1 MMLWS
6 GIASAQ
12 LRDTLRIVADSL
24 KKGVTVRVDSA
35 SKKAWSEVEMKK
47 NQLTGQFRQIAMGK
61 LFNADSLKKKPR
73 FGLKDFSIENA
84 VQYIKTTD
92 PSQGKSFLNNATV
105 NGQLNIFGM
114 PVDLSLVNNY
124 NALRSFNPQ
133 QGNLF
138 KFEVPK
144 PGFDQLFGTEL
155 SRYKSLRSTIL
166 QNKNLEGLLKSK
178 IQSRLSM
185 FADDKL
191 SGSPKLASLLN
202 NPDALH
208 QLISMDEKQLRSK
221 LDEAFTDLK
230 QGVGSKSA
238 AIQQTA
244 TDSLKMIVNTAKEK
258 LVKEITSLKQELN
271 ANGLDEAKLM
281 VFQKI
286 IENRISKKELETFA
300 MAELSKNPKLNWL
313 QRSYSQLGEF
323 QAGNFGSVLPGNM
336 LNRDLF
342 LNGFN
347 FSFKTARG
355 PVRAG
360 LSTNKDLQASKD
372 IGFESSTFSVP
383 KLYTYLSVPTTNFS
397 FGSGKLS
404 WVGAYDRQFSGTMA
418 TAMSALPRNNLVFT
432 LSQALNLKQGGMLN
446 LDVSKSSTQYKN
458 LASLGPDQ
466 LMLDRN
472 TNGNY
477 FRDDF
482 LETMSLGMNH
492 SLDAKRMGL
501 KSSVYVNYSGAGFQ
515 NPGQQGIGNLNLR
528 FGGNIKKN
536 MFHNR
541 WTLALR
547 SDFKN
552 MPISAL
558 DHAHWKNY
566 QVQVD
571 SRIKLFRASSLN
583 IKYME
588 NGVEKAAETVTPVYG
603 SRKVQVDLNSSY
615 KLLGINSFSHIGVGR
630 QEMRNPLILGNTN
643 LAQLNYLQTMVFK
656 GFSLNASLF
665 YNQELSQTTILG
677 NMLNSDLA
685 VQYQLFGSV
694 SMSTGLSYLNNQS
707 IARQA
712 GIKQSIQFM
721 LKKHFDVSGYL
732 DLRRNMI
739 APLYPDL
746 FSTSRAELS
755 IHYYLD
761 KP

>member
-1 MMLWS
+1 MLWS
-6 GIASAQ
+6 GISSAQ
-12 LRDTLRIVADSL
+12 LHDTLRIVRDSL
-24 KKGVTVRVDSA
+24 RKGITRRVDSV
-35 SKKAWSEVEMKK
+35 SKKAWSEVDMKK
-47 NQLTGQFRQIAMGK
+47 KQLTGQFSQSDIGK
-61 LFNADSLKKKPR
+61 LFATDSLKKQSG
-73 FGLKDFSIENA
+73 FGLKDFSVENSA
-84 VQYIKTTD
+84 QYIKTLD
-92 PSQGKSFLNNATV
+92 PSSGRSFLNNVTI
-105 NGQLNIFGM
+105 NGQLTIFGM
-114 PVDLSLVNNY
+114 PVDLSVANNY

-138 KFEVPK
+138 RFNVPK
-144 PGFDQLFGTEL
+144 PGFDQLFGAEL

-166 QNKNLEGLLKSK
+166 QNKNLESLLRSK
-178 IQSRLSM
+178 IQSRLSTI
-185 FADDKL
+185 AHDKL

-208 QLISMDEKQLRSK
+208 KLISMDEKQLRSR
-221 LDEAFTDLK
+221 LDEAFADLK
-230 QGVGSKSA
+230 QHVNSKSD

-244 TDSLKMIVNTAKEK
+244 TDSLKKIVIAEQEK
-258 LVKEITSLKQELN
+258 LVKEITSIKKELN

-286 IENRISKKELETFA
+286 LENRISKKELETFA
-300 MAELSKNPKLNWL
+300 MEELSRNPNLNWL

-323 QAGNFGSVLPGNM
+323 QAGNFGSVLPGNS

-347 FSFKTARG
+347 VSFKTARG

-360 LSTNKDLQASKD
+360 LSSNKDIQASKD
-372 IGFESSTFSVP
+372 IGFETSTFSLP

-404 WVGAYDRQFSGTMA
+404 WVGAYDRQFSGSMA
-418 TAMSALPRNNLVFT
+418 TALNALPRNNLVFT

-501 KSSVYVNYSGAGFQ
+501 KSSVYINYSGVGFQ

-528 FGGNIKKN
+528 FGGNIRKN

-541 WTLALR
+541 WSLALR

-588 NGVEKAAETVTPVYG
+588 NGVEKVAETVTPVYG

-615 KLLGINSFSHIGVGR
+615 KVMGINSFSHIGMGR
-630 QEMRNPLILGNTN
+630 QEMRNPLSQGNTN

-665 YNQELSQTTILG
+665 YNRELSQTTILG
-677 NMLNSDLA
+677 NMLNSDLGI
-685 VQYQLFGSV
+685 QYQIFGTV
-694 SMSTGLSYLNNQS
+694 SMSTGLSYLDNQS
-707 IARQA
+707 LARQA
-712 GIKQSIQFM
+712 GVKQSIQFM
-721 LKKHFDVSGYL
+721 LRKHFDVSGYL

-739 APLYPDL
+739 TPLYPDL